1 MKILIL
7 ELDAIY
13 RRLEDLH
20 DFWDDFVFF
29 LTIRDYEYL
38 VRTFHRH
45 PDFLKKVSLY
55 LYGLAPT
62 LESILRM
69 EDEEEREEELR
80 RVHKLARGEINRL
93 WDNLGEIII
102 NSYEDL
108 IYDITGSNELREIC
122 KREVTVPFITRGM
135 KQIKREKYEW
145 AEWLNNVLL
154 SCITELFREIE
165 RLAMGGG

>member
-93 WDNLGEIII
+93 WDNLGEIMIVGPGAGRRETGQAI
-102 NSYEDL
+102 LADL
-108 IYDITGSNELREIC
+108 IAIHKELRH
-122 KREVTVPFITRGM
+122 K
-135 KQIKREKYEW
+135 
-145 AEWLNNVLL
+145 
-154 SCITELFREIE
+154 S
-165 RLAMGGG
+165 